1 MTLSLNDMA
10 NKVQLPNAKK
20 AEKQILDMVCTKILN
35 SIFSQLT
42 ENKEFKKFFRFYIQ
56 IEDGEIF
63 ASINQRDG
71 MVVFLDNPEKYN
83 SPAMYRQIEDDVS
96 FVYFLFIIY

>member
-1 MTLSLNDMA
+1 
-10 NKVQLPNAKK
+10 
-20 AEKQILDMVCTKILN
+20 
-35 SIFSQLT
+35 LT
-42 ENKEFKKFFRFYIQ
+42 ENKLFFRFYIQ

-96 FVYFLFIIY
+96 YVYLLFFIN